1 VAFDGRA
8 YVYEPTPECLMLA
21 EAVEA
26 ALALALPLALAA
38 SPARIEVQAVLA
50 SPDDATAPLDC
61 INSARHAAY
70 TGVRA
75 LMYKL
80 PAELPRVMSVHSA
93 VARTI
98 DAPARAPCIPVPG
111 RRPAGKLIT
120 HAAGPGVIAEVHEHL
135 ERLRDLFY
143 GLAELRDRLKEAGAA
158 WPRPLPDAIVSTV
171 RVKTGL
177 PAMLRRGTIMDVTNA
192 EQAQIAEEAGAV
204 GVMVLDKL
212 PYDVRK
218 AGGVARMA
226 DVKAIEEVMASVT
239 IPVSAKVRI
248 GHYYEAVILQ
258 QIGVDLIDES
268 EVLTPVDEQ
277 HHINKWMFAVPFV
290 NGCRELCEALRRI
303 SEGASMI
310 RSKGEAGT
318 GNVAEA
324 VKHFKALYGAIGEL
338 SAALRA
344 GDEERLRD
352 YARKC
357 QVPLE
362 LATLTAR
369 LGRLPV
375 VTFAAGGIATPADAA
390 LMMWLGADG
399 VFVGS
404 GIFKSQDPRERAEA
418 IVLAAA
424 HWDDPER
431 VVEAQRMVSERKAMM
446 GIDIR
451 TLKPEELLQIRGV

>member
-1 VAFDGRA
+1 
-8 YVYEPTPECLMLA
+8 M
-21 EAVEA
+21 
-26 ALALALPLALAA
+26 
-38 SPARIEVQAVLA
+38 
-50 SPDDATAPLDC
+50 
-61 INSARHAAY
+61 
-70 TGVRA
+70 
-75 LMYKL
+75 
-80 PAELPRVMSVHSA
+80 
-93 VARTI
+93 
-98 DAPARAPCIPVPG
+98 
-111 RRPAGKLIT
+111 
-120 HAAGPGVIAEVHEHL
+120 IADVHEQL
-135 ERLRDLFY
+135 EKLRDLMY
-143 GLAELRDRLKEAGAA
+143 GLLELRDRLKSLGIA
-158 WPRPLPDAIVSTV
+158 WPRPLPDGATIGTV

-177 PAMLRRGTIMDVTNA
+177 PAMMRRGVIMDVTNV

-226 DVKAIEEVMASVT
+226 DVKVIEEVMSHIT

-248 GHYYEAVILQ
+248 GHYYEAVVLQ

-277 HHINKWMFAVPFV
+277 HHINKWSFTVPFV

-318 GNVAEA
+318 GNVSEA
-324 VKHFKALYGAIGEL
+324 VKHFKALYGAIEEL
-338 SAALRA
+338 SAALKL
-344 GDEERLRD
+344 GDEEKIRD
-352 YARKC
+352 YARRC
-357 QVPLE
+357 QAPFE
-362 LATLTAR
+362 LVALTAK

-404 GIFKSQDPRERAEA
+404 GIFKSQDPRERAQA
-418 IVLAAA
+418 IVLATSY
-424 HWDDPER
+424 WDDPEA
-431 VVEAQRMVSERKAMM
+431 VVEAQRMVSERSAMM
-446 GIDIR
+446 GLDVR
-451 TLKPEELLQIRGV
+451 TLKPEELLQTRGL